1 MTIKGCAFPGL
12 SFHFSRDSVYNSNE
26 AVHGTLATGTE
37 AGPQSTGRAGVPA
50 GYALDRTSDVIERFA
65 LEQSQEFESVTACD
79 LCFGRDHDL
88 LFLKEGFRHVRCRSC
103 GLVFVSPRLA
113 RHLEIQT
120 DSGTGCMGEDS
131 LTLAQENRL
140 RKEVAAIEPFRRL
153 NRMLEVGAGRG
164 WFLSVAAQSGWETWA
179 VEINRDAVQH
189 LRSKGIHRIIVDTA
203 EDFDASAGSMDVVK
217 MWDVIEHLQ
226 SPRKA
231 LTNIHRVL
239 RPGGLLRLATTNF
252 ASLSRWINGPEWVY
266 LNGADHIFLFDPSTI
281 SRLLSAMRV
290 LRHSYPDQ
298 VLQPEEETLPPGD
311 GLACEVLFLA
321 TVQKAHRCCGGYYY
335 VWPPDDRDCH

>member
-1 MTIKGCAFPGL
+1 M
-12 SFHFSRDSVYNSNE
+12 E
-26 AVHGTLATGTE
+26 APT
-37 AGPQSTGRAGVPA
+37 PQS
-50 GYALDRTSDVIERFA
+50 VIERFA
-65 LEQSQEFESVTACD
+65 LEQSQELESVTACD

-88 LFLKEGFRHVRCRSC
+88 LFVKEGFRHVRCRSC

-231 LTNIHRVL
+231 LINIHKVL

-252 ASLSRWINGPEWVY
+252 ASLSRWVNGPEWVY
-266 LNGADHIFLFDPSTI
+266 LNGADHIFLFDPNTI
-281 SRLLSAMRV
+281 GRLLRQCGFSDIRIRTRSFN
-290 LRHSYPDQ
+290 LRRKLYH
-298 VLQPEEETLPPGD
+298 PETDLPVKPS
-311 GLACEVLFLA
+311 FLRPFRKLIDVA
-321 TVQKAHRCCGGYYY
+321 VGITRYGHQMIVTAIKS
-335 VWPPDDRDCH
+335 VDTE

>member
-1 MTIKGCAFPGL
+1 
-12 SFHFSRDSVYNSNE
+12 
-26 AVHGTLATGTE
+26 
-37 AGPQSTGRAGVPA
+37 
-50 GYALDRTSDVIERFA
+50 
-65 LEQSQEFESVTACD
+65 
-79 LCFGRDHDL
+79 
-88 LFLKEGFRHVRCRSC
+88 
-103 GLVFVSPRLA
+103 
-113 RHLEIQT
+113 
-120 DSGTGCMGEDS
+120 MGEDS

-189 LRSKGIHRIIVDTA
+189 LRSKGIDSIIVDTA

-266 LNGADHIFLFDPSTI
+266 LNGADHIFLFDPRTI
-281 SRLLSAMRV
+281 SRLLTQCGFSDIRIRTRSFN
-290 LRHSYPDQ
+290 LRRKLYH
-298 VLQPEEETLPPGD
+298 PETDLP
-311 GLACEVLFLA
+311 VKSSLFRPFRKLIDAAVGA
-321 TVQKAHRCCGGYYY
+321 TMYGHQMIVTAIK
-335 VWPPDDRDCH
+335 PTDTE